1 MFVYLTDNL
10 EDDVKSIFLD
20 TFPNMKENE
29 FDLDKLQENY
39 ESWDSFAQLNL
50 ITLSESKFGIT
61 ISIDETI
68 SIVSARNLLDCIKSH
83 L

>member
-1 MFVYLTDNL
+1 MLVYLTNNL
-10 EDDVKSIFLD
+10 EDDIKSIFLD

-29 FDLDKLQENY
+29 FDLDKKQENY

>member
-39 ESWDSFAQLNL
+39 ESWDSFAHLNL
-50 ITLSESKFGIT
+50 ITLTESKFGIT

-68 SIVSARNLLDCIKSH
+68 SIISARKLLDCIKSH